1 VVVGKIKWRMI
12 DWRAGIDDWRP
23 GPDLSRYQPG
33 SGIPA
38 AMQRSLETAGKF
50 KLSRDTTIIQP

>member
-1 VVVGKIKWRMI
+1 MI

-50 KLSRDTTIIQP
+50 KLSRDTTTIQP